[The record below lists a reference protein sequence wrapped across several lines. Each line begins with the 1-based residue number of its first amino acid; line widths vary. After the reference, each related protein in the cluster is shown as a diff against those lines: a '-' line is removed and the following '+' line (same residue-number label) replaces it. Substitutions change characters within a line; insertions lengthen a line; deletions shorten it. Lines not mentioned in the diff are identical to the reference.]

1 MLNKYSLA
9 SGEIAGGYGAAF
21 FDDVMAENGETR
33 EGVIYSFSNTDANNK
48 AVRGMMQDVVAGG
61 SVASFFDAIQN
72 RLDYNIRRTSNQCV
86 LENIKDRSKHLK
98 FARVP
103 TGLET
108 CAFCFML
115 ASRGFVYWS
124 RATAGEFDHYHSN
137 CNCRIVPGFD
147 DVDPDSQ
154 VEGYEPSKYYKQYE
168 DCYKAVREPN
178 GSFDYDLYLKDV
190 AKGKYGT
197 TPDEWQRWKDNRLM
211 NEIRSRDV
219 NWRWTGEP
227 VKYEIMEGAKPNE
240 REKGTAITLGDKGRK
255 VIFKPTKDEEE
266 EKSCDVYDITNGKKK
281 PIEFK
286 CPIGGGKQ
294 TIYHQFEE
302 GAGQSENLII
312 DISNSSLDVEDSY
325 NKCKRFINWTF
336 EIKTGKDK
344 GKQWKYKEVQ
354 LISGNDLYSKI
365 ER

>member
-9 SGEIAGGYGAAF
+9 SGEIAGGYGASF

-33 EGVIYSFSNTDANNK
+33 EGVIYSFSNTEANNK

-168 DCYKAVREPN
+168 DCYKAVRESN

-227 VKYEIMEGAKPNE
+227 TTVGYTTKDVQRKVSRTEEN
-240 REKGTAITLGDKGRK
+240 TATSLSQHGRK
-255 VIFKPTKDEEE
+255 CIFKQDY
-266 EKSCDVYDITNGKKK
+266 EKVLVNGIKQRKGLADMECGIELKAISESKSAWGAVKNHLKNANDKRDV
-281 PIEFK
+281 
-286 CPIGGGKQ
+286 
-294 TIYHQFEE
+294 
-302 GAGQSENLII
+302 
-312 DISNSSLDVEDSY
+312 
-325 NKCKRFINWTF
+325 
-336 EIKTGKDK
+336 
-344 GKQWKYKEVQ
+344 KEVVF
-354 LISGNDLYSKI
+354 DLTNLKYLKEEAVI
-365 ER
+365 EQIKQQIDKFPNIKDVFALTKGEGELTNLYRVT

>member
-147 DVDPDSQ
+147 DVDPDTQ

-168 DCYKAVREPN
+168 DCYKAVKDPN

-227 VKYEIMEGAKPNE
+227 VKETYIKPREELNSNEKFAVDVLKKHGFKVTTNFEDPNAPANIDFTLGEKQLWEHKNVGSGKHSAEDRMKDGAHKWRDLE
-240 REKGTAITLGDKGRK
+240 LDSKVRQIITLNDNDVSIEENIKRIK
-255 VIFKPTKDEEE
+255 ERMPHYADEVLVIAD
-266 EKSCDVYDITNGKKK
+266 EKSVYRLT
-281 PIEFK
+281 
-286 CPIGGGKQ
+286 
-294 TIYHQFEE
+294 
-302 GAGQSENLII
+302 S
-312 DISNSSLDVEDSY
+312 
-325 NKCKRFINWTF
+325 
-336 EIKTGKDK
+336 
-344 GKQWKYKEVQ
+344 
-354 LISGNDLYSKI
+354 
-365 ER
+365 